1 MCFRSYICLVT
12 SSLRTLSR
20 PLLTV
25 FERVDPLYGAL
36 KEAFLKERPSPA
48 AYSACNRVVS
58 SSEKEP
64 LILLAE
70 APTIMMKTAQPFLE
84 LDKKRGALKL
94 TLGDSFGRLLITV
107 ALLVGIAVLGKNLS
121 GDQIASLFKAL
132 SPMAKTVP

>member
-1 MCFRSYICLVT
+1 
-12 SSLRTLSR
+12 
-20 PLLTV
+20 
-25 FERVDPLYGAL
+25 
-36 KEAFLKERPSPA
+36 
-48 AYSACNRVVS
+48 
-58 SSEKEP
+58 
-64 LILLAE
+64 
-70 APTIMMKTAQPFLE
+70 MMKTAQPFLE